1 MMSASDTSAR
11 STARLREFQARL
23 AQRLKDAQD
32 AQPVR
37 GRLGLE
43 IAGQYWL
50 LELTQT
56 GEVVPVPAIRR
67 VPLARDWLLGLVNI
81 RGSLHPVVDLALFMG
96 RGPTPMTKQSRLVLM
111 GPRTG
116 CNTALLVTRMI
127 GLRRTE
133 DMQSGERAPGAPD
146 WVGRTWSDAEGRN
159 WLELDLSVL
168 AHDEQFLR
176 AGR

>member
-1 MMSASDTSAR
+1 MTSATDASAR

-32 AQPVR
+32 TQPVR

-43 IAGQYWL
+43 IAGQRWL

-67 VPLARDWLLGLVNI
+67 VPLARDWLMGLANV

-96 RGPTPMTKQSRLVLM
+96 RGPTPLVKESRLVLM

-133 DMQSGERAPGAPD
+133 DMQAVTRPANMPD
-146 WVGRTWSDAEGRN
+146 WVGSGWRDADGRD
-159 WLELDLSVL
+159 WAELDLAAL
-168 AHDEQFLR
+168 ARDEQFLR